1 MTLRTLALAVL
12 MALPFAPH
20 AQQADCIDASLIDPT
35 APCLT
40 IFDPVCGCDGFT
52 YSNDCLATVVG
63 GVISW
68 TPGECT
74 GNENITC
81 LDLAGLDFG
90 ACDMILGVALIDGE
104 CLTISGCGTTAQNGQ
119 DYGAF
124 IFEDEAA
131 CLAACESGGGGDQPA
146 GCVDLGGVD
155 FGDCDL
161 VLGVAM
167 IDGLCQDVS
176 GCDYTATDGLDYEGL
191 FYNSIEDCQSGCV
204 DMVCHDP
211 NLIDPDTDC
220 LVSSEYY
227 CGCDS
232 LLYTSPCEM
241 IYEFG
246 LTSWEVGFCDNP
258 ATCVNPD
265 QIDTSV
271 LCSSI
276 FDPVCGCDNVTYD
289 NSCTAYHLGGVQ
301 SWTEGPC
308 SGNGLPEFALVG
320 IHVVPNPAVNTVS
333 LSRAMEAEVAVLDL
347 AGRTLIAR
355 ELLPAGAELDV
366 VGLPQ
371 GLYLLDV
378 YTPAGRITVRFEK
391 R

>member
-1 MTLRTLALAVL
+1 

-20 AQQADCIDASLIDPT
+20 AQQADCIDVSLIDPT

-90 ACDMILGVALIDGE
+90 ACDMVLGVALIDGE

-176 GCDYTATDGLDYEGL
+176 GCD
-191 FYNSIEDCQSGCV
+191 
-204 DMVCHDP
+204 
-211 NLIDPDTDC
+211 
-220 LVSSEYY
+220 
-227 CGCDS
+227 
-232 LLYTSPCEM
+232 
-241 IYEFG
+241 
-246 LTSWEVGFCDNP
+246 
-258 ATCVNPD
+258 
-265 QIDTSV
+265 
-271 LCSSI
+271 
-276 FDPVCGCDNVTYD
+276 NVTYD

-308 SGNGLPEFALVG
+308 SGNGLPELALVG

-355 ELLPAGAELDV
+355 EHLPTGAELDV

-378 YTPAGRITVRFEK
+378 YTSAGRITVRFEK